1 MADPSLYYY
10 WMWNQITSDGNVILD
25 AYWADLSPQH
35 PSAAWSWNWLQASG
49 ERSFNCSW
57 FQVGNSVLGYTFTYV
72 SWGVA
77 GSCVVDIYL
86 TDTSWNKLSYER
98 HVSTWQLVA
107 NWYAKYYTEL
117 ALLPW
122 QLWSNVSNYRLFF
135 QATHSAGYVDTKYLE
150 FSLSNM
156 YFDTSTYS
164 PWMMTVSWTNLVYTD
179 YWWYK
184 HMIQY
189 DGNYSWSNVWTSNS
203 WKIRV
208 QNWVIRRLYYV
219 DDYWYVRRTY
229 EADNRYWSTS
239 WQWAY
244 AGTSYKW
251 ALRTAS
257 SWASWASAR
266 YLCFVNSDWYKMR
279 LMNWNP
285 ANF

>member
-10 WMWNQITSDGNVILD
+10 WMWNKITSDGNVILD

-49 ERSFNCSW
+49 ERTFNCSW

-77 GSCVVDIYL
+77 GNVVVNIYL
-86 TDTSWNKLSYER
+86 TDTNWNKLPYER
-98 HVSTWQLVA
+98 RVEVWYLPA
-107 NWYAKYYTEL
+107 NNYAKYYTEL
-117 ALLPW
+117 ALLPT

-135 QATHSAGYVDTKYLE
+135 QATHSAAPTDTKYLE
-150 FSLSNM
+150 FSLTNM

-179 YWWYK
+179 YEWYK

-189 DGNYSWSNVWTSNS
+189 DSNYSWSTVSSSNAG
-203 WKIRV
+203 KIWV
-208 QNWVIRRLYYV
+208 QNWVVRRLYYV
-219 DDYWYVRRTY
+219 DQYWNVRRTY

-244 AGTSYKW
+244 ADTSYKW
-251 ALRTAS
+251 ALWTGS

-266 YLCFVNSDWYKMR
+266 YLCFVNSGWYKMR

>member
-1 MADPSLYYY
+1 MATPSFYYY
-10 WMWNQITSDGNVILD
+10 WVWKQITDNGTTILD

-35 PSAAWSWNWLQASG
+35 PAITWWWNTLQSSW
-49 ERSFNCSW
+49 ERDYNCSW

-77 GSCVVDIYL
+77 GNVKIDIYL
-86 TDTSWNKLSYER
+86 TDNHGNKLAYER
-98 HVSTWQLVA
+98 HPTVWQLVA
-107 NWYAKYYTEL
+107 NWVARYYTEL
-117 ALLPW
+117 AILSW
-122 QLWSNVSNYRLFF
+122 QLRPNVSTYRLFF
-135 QATHSAGYVDTKYLE
+135 QATHSAGYTDTKYIE

-156 YFDTSTYS
+156 YMDTNTYT

-219 DDYWYVRRTY
+219 DQYWNVRRTY

-251 ALRTAS
+251 ALWTAT

-266 YLCFVNSDWYKMR
+266 YLCFVNSNWYKMR